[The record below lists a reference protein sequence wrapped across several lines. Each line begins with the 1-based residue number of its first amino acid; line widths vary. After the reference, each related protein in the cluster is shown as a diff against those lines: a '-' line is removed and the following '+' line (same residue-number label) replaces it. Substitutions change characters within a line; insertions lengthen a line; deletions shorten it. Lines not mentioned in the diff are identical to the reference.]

1 MAQANQ
7 EPRGPYVEFEER
19 SIEDRAATIEQGT
32 LVTKRVDYA
41 ILRALGSKDTV
52 EKPAEEWLKHIA
64 QLALRG
70 EYPGTWVKFY
80 REQYNDWKNGS
91 DTTKVNGLHVRNWAA
106 ISRAESDVLVA
117 CKVLTVED
125 LAQAPEDVLQRIGM
139 GARSLKQRAQAHLDA
154 AQDGK
159 AAEELAALRQKTADQ
174 ESQIAE
180 LNKKVDTL
188 VIALEAREKGDTAEP
203 RRRRA

>member
-52 EKPAEEWLKHIA
+52 EKPAEEWLKHIDKLS
-64 QLALRG
+64 QRG
-70 EYPGTWVKFY
+70 EYNVTWARFY
-80 REQYNDWKNGS
+80 REQYDAWKNGS
-91 DTTKVNGLHVRNWAA
+91 DTTKVNGLHVRLWAA
-106 ISRAESDVLVA
+106 ISRAESEVLVA

-154 AQDGK
+154 AQGGK
-159 AAEELAALRQKTADQ
+159 AAEELASLRQKTADQ

-180 LNKKVDTL
+180 LNNKVDKL
-188 VIALEAREKGDTAEP
+188 VAALESQKDEPAAERP
-203 RRRRA
+203 RRRA